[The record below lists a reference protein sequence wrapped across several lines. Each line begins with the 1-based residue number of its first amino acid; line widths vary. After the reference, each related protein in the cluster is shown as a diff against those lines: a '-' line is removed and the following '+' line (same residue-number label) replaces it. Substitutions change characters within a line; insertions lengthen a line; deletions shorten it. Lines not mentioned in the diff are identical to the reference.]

1 MQPYPRG
8 SAQEQSLIPVGDRR
22 SYPFSHFDDMFA
34 GPSGSLIGFG
44 GCDGSAGLF
53 GMMDQMMM
61 GMNEGSAGSGGFSSS
76 TMMMSMNIGPD
87 GQVHTEKFASSSVGD
102 RDKRI
107 AETQQAYSNSST
119 GADKMSLERQMQ
131 DRGRKMV
138 KERIN
143 GGDERQTEM
152 FRGFDESQAHE
163 FDQQWQQ
170 HAAPHL
176 RNHFSGVPQLMAAP
190 QRVPEQLTNAP
201 QYAAAP
207 QLTNAPHT
215 RPTYTAPTGLPHAR
229 TSQAPAASQ
238 HSQYSSAPRGRSRP
252 SATHSTYRR

>member
-1 MQPYPRG
+1 
-8 SAQEQSLIPVGDRR
+8 
-22 SYPFSHFDDMFA
+22 
-34 GPSGSLIGFG
+34 
-44 GCDGSAGLF
+44 
-53 GMMDQMMM
+53 MMDQMMM
-61 GMNEGSAGSGGFSSS
+61 QGMDEVSAGTGGFGEFSSS

-102 RDKRI
+102 HDKRI

-119 GADKMSLERQMQ
+119 GVDKMSLERQMQ

-138 KERIN
+138 KERIA

-170 HAAPHL
+170 QAAPHL

-201 QYAAAP
+201 QY
-207 QLTNAPHT
+207 
-215 RPTYTAPTGLPHAR
+215 
-229 TSQAPAASQ
+229 
-238 HSQYSSAPRGRSRP
+238 
-252 SATHSTYRR
+252 RR